1 MVFKA
6 APAFAFALALTFS
19 VAGRL
24 ASAEKAVTDKVPTDK
39 VLSGTVPAASN
50 KSENP
55 DKSATAPFSYGAPHD
70 SNTQSITIRSTTET
84 RVQKELPAKRD
95 EIRKKAKFHTT
106 RREFTEALPLWTKL
120 AQKPDAEAEAYLG
133 WSHLQMGD
141 KTSALQHLNKS
152 IALNP
157 RTIEG
162 HRYLGYYLIGEGKV
176 PEAVKA
182 FRTSMSFD
190 PHHKCNCGDLEKLV
204 LSKSKHRR
212 P

>member
-1 MVFKA
+1 MVLKA
-6 APAFAFALALTFS
+6 ASAFAFALALTFS
-19 VAGRL
+19 VAGRP
-24 ASAEKAVTDKVPTDK
+24 ASAEKVPTDK
-39 VLSGTVPAASN
+39 LPADKAHAAAN
-50 KSENP
+50 KSANSK
-55 DKSATAPFSYGAPHD
+55 KSATAPLSSEAPYD
-70 SNTQSITIRSTTET
+70 SNTQSITIHSLTEAGGPT
-84 RVQKELPAKRD
+84 KFSAKRD
-95 EIRKKAKFHTT
+95 EIRKQAKFHTT
-106 RREFTEALPLWTKL
+106 RREFIEALPLWAKL

>member
-1 MVFKA
+1 LVFKA
-6 APAFAFALALTFS
+6 ASAFAFALVLTFS

-24 ASAEKAVTDKVPTDK
+24 ASAEKVPTAK
-39 VLSGTVPAASN
+39 VPAAKVHAAAN
-50 KSENP
+50 KSAKP
-55 DKSATAPFSYGAPHD
+55 QKSATAPLSSEAPYD
-70 SNTQSITIRSTTET
+70 SNTQSITIHSLTAT
-84 RVQKELPAKRD
+84 RNPKEFSAKRD
-95 EIRKKAKFHTT
+95 EIRKQAKFHTT
-106 RREFTEALPLWTKL
+106 RREFAEALPLWAKL

-141 KTSALQHLNKS
+141 KTSALQHLKKS

-176 PEAVKA
+176 PQAVKA